1 MSKAYQFVTDITYT
15 GYKYNRNRRCLPV
28 RSPLV
33 WSLFFFYL
41 LFADHFL
48 PSFPIHC
55 MPLCF
60 LYIVFTSIGCAWFP
74 IYYFQT
80 FKINSNGI
88 RLITK
93 YTLSTIIH
101 TGVMVCWHGNI
112 YHCSD
117 LSIYFR
123 IRLVNIFV
131 LFCDSHS
138 LSLFECKYKAH
149 PHLIVYQTD
158 KSMLNQVR
166 VIRVASWSQG
176 KLW

>member
-1 MSKAYQFVTDITYT
+1 MSKIYRFVTDITYNS
-15 GYKYNRNRRCLPV
+15 YKYNRNRRCLPV

-33 WSLFFFYL
+33 WSLVFL
-41 LFADHFL
+41 LFVCRSFL
-48 PSFPIHC
+48 AFFPIHC
-55 MPLCF
+55 MPLYF
-60 LYIVFTSIGCAWFP
+60 LYIVFTFIGCAWFP

-101 TGVMVCWHGNI
+101 TGVMVCWHRNI

-131 LFCDSHS
+131 LCCDSHS
-138 LSLFECKYKAH
+138 LSLFEFKYKAH

-166 VIRVASWSQG
+166 SN
-176 KLW
+176 